1 MSRAKPPRGMISVAA
16 LVCLLVM
23 TLICGSLL
31 RTIQTQRAL
40 VRSEERRLQ
49 AEWLAESGLERAY
62 VRLANDPA
70 YTGETWTLSA
80 DQLGGMDAGSVTI
93 SVGAGP
99 EHGGVSQRLVSV
111 QADYPG
117 DPPRRVRVRRQA
129 TVEVA
134 PQGREAAP

>member
-1 MSRAKPPRGMISVAA
+1 MSQAKPPRGMISVAA

-49 AEWLAESGLERAY
+49 ADWLAESGLERAY
-62 VRLANDPA
+62 ARLANDPA
-70 YTGETWTLSA
+70 YRGETWTLSP
-80 DQLGGMDAGSVTI
+80 DQMGGTDAGSVAI
-93 SVGAGP
+93 SVAARS
-99 EHGGVSQRLVSV
+99 EEAGVSQRLVNV

-117 DPPRRVRVRRQA
+117 DPPRRVRARRQA
-129 TVEVA
+129 TVAVVPRGGA
-134 PQGREAAP
+134 SP